1 MLWEYKG
8 ASSARIS
15 KAVYRLET
23 DLYNFLLR
31 TKLIPEWKARDIV
44 ALNLRMCR
52 EKDINYPI
60 TVTVLKEVAR
70 DMLGIDTSCVNIDH
84 FDKTKSDDNWYR
96 KAYHYQRKIGYW
108 KCTASK
114 TKKPLDI
121 CHK

>member
-15 KAVYRLET
+15 KSIQLLET
-23 DLYNFLLR
+23 DLYNFLLS
-31 TKLIPEWKARDIV
+31 TKLIPEWKVRDTV

-52 EKDINYPI
+52 EKDMEYPI
-60 TVTVLKEVAR
+60 TISVSKDVAR
-70 DMLGIDTSCVNIDH
+70 DMLGVDADCIHIDH
-84 FDKTKSDDNWYR
+84 FDKAEPNDDWHR

-108 KCTASK
+108 KCIASK
-114 TKKPLDI
+114 NKKPLDR